1 MRQAGD
7 VLLGGASGAGRLL
20 LNTKAS
26 QEAACSRAP
35 AAIVP
40 GPEPESRDAGVSRF
54 AEIGSHLAVAPVTD
68 AAGVHVSGPGSSE
81 FTKNGSHLAGADAAE
96 GRAGQLDGLGSSGN
110 AGIGSHLEMTPV
122 TDAVGAH
129 VGGSG
134 SSEFTRNGS
143 HLAEADAAEGHAGQV
158 DGPGSSGNAEN
169 GSHPAAADFSNEP
182 GAVMWRRPPSR
193 RTESG
198 LLSYGMASP
207 DSSVQKTALWR
218 TRAHL
223 SAGAARGGGSSAGR
237 HVERMTG
244 VSGNRWRIVVAQ
256 VRRKSMMARWLQS
269 RCRQCVPRMCRDCE
283 KCLSCREIAIP
294 AATCREQ

>member
-1 MRQAGD
+1 MVRRELERFLAIRHTGD
-7 VLLGGASGAGRLL
+7 VLLGGASGAGSLL

-26 QEAACSRAP
+26 QEAVCSRAP

-40 GPEPESRDAGVSRF
+40 GPEPELHGAGVSRF
-54 AEIGSHLAVAPVTD
+54 VENVSHLAVAPVTD

-81 FTKNGSHLAGADAAE
+81 FTKNGSHLAGEGAAE
-96 GRAGQLDGLGSSGN
+96 GHAGQVDGLGSS
-110 AGIGSHLEMTPV
+110 
-122 TDAVGAH
+122 
-129 VGGSG
+129 
-134 SSEFTRNGS
+134 EFTKNGS
-143 HLAEADAAEGHAGQV
+143 HLAEADAAEGHAGQE
-158 DGPGSSGNAEN
+158 DSLGMSGNAGI

-182 GAVMWRRPPSR
+182 DAVLWRHTPPR

-198 LLSYGMASP
+198 LLSYGTASP
-207 DSSVQKTALWR
+207 DSSVQKTTLWR

-244 VSGNRWRIVVAQ
+244 ASGNRWRIVVAQ

-269 RCRQCVPRMCRDCE
+269 RTTQEPDSSGGR
-283 KCLSCREIAIP
+283 
-294 AATCREQ
+294 